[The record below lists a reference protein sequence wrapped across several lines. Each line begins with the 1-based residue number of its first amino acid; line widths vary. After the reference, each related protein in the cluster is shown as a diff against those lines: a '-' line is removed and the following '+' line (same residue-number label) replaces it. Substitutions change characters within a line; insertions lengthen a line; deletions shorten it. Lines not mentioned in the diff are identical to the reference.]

1 MLDKLVIKDVK
12 TGKPSYTLT
21 VFLLGSLL
29 INLKLLLSGM
39 QFTETFKFETFS
51 GLDYAAAMGSIGMV
65 YTLRKNSTIKQ
76 DSQNKDSQ

>member
-39 QFTETFKFETFS
+39 QFTETFKFEIFS
-51 GLDYAAAMGSIGMV
+51 GIDYAAAMGSIGMV
-65 YTLRKNSTIKQ
+65 YTLRKNATIKP